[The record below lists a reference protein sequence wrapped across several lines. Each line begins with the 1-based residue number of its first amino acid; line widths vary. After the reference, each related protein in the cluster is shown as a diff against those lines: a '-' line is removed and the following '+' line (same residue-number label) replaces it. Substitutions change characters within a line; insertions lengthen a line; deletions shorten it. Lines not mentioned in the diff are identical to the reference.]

1 MLKKDWESL
10 RAALGISIHPL
21 QLGTWSVASRDL
33 EDSAREELSETA
45 KTALVALRGQLNG
58 FSNPRQNPPRKQP
71 PPAHTRRMR
80 ERLAGDLC
88 LLDLWGSLSKD
99 APESSIS
106 ELQLSLTHSQNLAVA
121 LGRVA
126 RDGQR
131 EEGIGIDLEFRNRKL
146 IPNLLERITE
156 HEERRFGL
164 HALQVWTIK
173 EACFKANRFNAG
185 SAVTEHR
192 IRDFD
197 PETNSGKAVIGKL
210 HFDFALTIWNDWYLT
225 VARMNA
231 PKHGLFL
238 AP

>member
-10 RAALGISIHPL
+10 NSALTSSIGPL
-21 QLGTWSVASRDL
+21 QLGTWSVAARNLD
-33 EDSAREELSETA
+33 DSAREELSETA

-58 FSNPRQNPPRKQP
+58 APNPRQNSREQQP

-88 LLDLWGSLSKD
+88 LLDLWRALSKD
-99 APESSIS
+99 APELSIS
-106 ELQLSLTHSQNLAVA
+106 ELQLSLTHSKDLAVA

-131 EEGIGIDLEFRNRKL
+131 EEGIGIDLELRNRKL

-164 HALQVWTIK
+164 HALQIWTIK
-173 EACFKANRFNAG
+173 EACFKANRFNSG

-192 IRDFD
+192 IRDFN
-197 PETNSGKAVIGKL
+197 PGTNSGKAVIGKL